1 MRFETTRQLLQPADV
16 LAIGVGEAAPRALPE
31 AVSQALPGLVDHL
44 EAEEFKG
51 SLGSTLSLPS
61 LGAVP
66 ARWIVIVGTGK
77 GDTNDLRVAAG
88 LAASFARDKGGSRM
102 VLNLDAGSSEATCA
116 VVEGAWAGNYRF
128 DRYKPEDE
136 RKRSL
141 SEVALAGAEEGAVAR
156 GRAHAAGQTLARNLV
171 NETADV
177 VYPQTL
183 AQAAADLA
191 GGQLTVEIWDEDRI
205 RAEGMGGITA
215 VGQGSH
221 RKPRF
226 VHMRYEPEGEVRG
239 HVALVGKGVTFDAGG
254 LSIKPSGG
262 MQTMRCDMGGAGA
275 VIGAMSALN
284 ALKPAVRVDGIFA
297 AAENMVSANCYK
309 LGDVL
314 TMHNGKT
321 VEIHNTDAEG
331 RLLLADCLSY
341 ASQTGATHVIDLA
354 TLTGAAVVALG
365 EHYTALYSD
374 DEVLAGGLM
383 EAAEGAGE
391 GFWRMPLEPLYK
403 SKLKAEWAGI
413 KNIGDRWGG
422 SITAALFLQEFVDG
436 PKWAHLDIA
445 GPAFL
450 DSPERHLCK
459 GATGQPVRTLLRW
472 LEAW

>member
-1 MRFETTRQLLQPADV
+1 MRFETTHQLLQPADV
-16 LAIGVGEAAPRALPE
+16 LAIGVGEAAPRALPDE
-31 AVSQALPGLVDHL
+31 IRSALPGLEDHL
-44 EAEEFKG
+44 EAEAFKAAAG
-51 SLGSTLSLPS
+51 TTLSLPS

-66 ARWIVIVGTGK
+66 ARWVLVVGTGK
-77 GDTNDLRVAAG
+77 GATNDLRIAAG
-88 LAASFARDKGGSRM
+88 MAASFARDKGASRM
-102 VLNLDAGSSEATCA
+102 VLALDASGSEDTCA

-136 RKRSL
+136 RKRPL
-141 SEVALAGAEEGAVAR
+141 AEVALAGADESAVKR
-156 GRAHAAGQTLARNLV
+156 GRAHASAQALARNLV

-177 VYPQTL
+177 VYPETL

-191 GGQLTVEIWDEDRI
+191 GASLTVEVWDHEKVK
-205 RAEGMGGITA
+205 AEGMGGITA
-215 VGQGSH
+215 VGQGSD
-221 RKPRF
+221 RKPVF
-226 VHMRYEPEGEVRG
+226 VHMRYEPEGECRG

-254 LSIKPSGG
+254 LSLKPSAG

-284 ALKPAVRVDGIFA
+284 ALQPAVRVDGIFA
-297 AAENMVSANCYK
+297 AAENMVSGNSYK

-341 ASQTGATHVIDLA
+341 ASKTGASHVIDLA

-374 DEVLAGGLM
+374 DDVLVGGLL
-383 EAAEGAGE
+383 EAADGAGE
-391 GFWRMPLEPLYK
+391 GLWRMPLEPLYK
-403 SKLKAEWAGI
+403 AKLKAEWGGI
-413 KNIGDRWGG
+413 KNVGDRWGG

-436 PKWAHLDIA
+436 VKWAHMDIA

-450 DSPERHLCK
+450 DAPEHHLTK